1 MGNCHDRL
9 LHHQLLTLEAS
20 LLSDLNKPPRQSAFG
35 QGGVQRASHLWA
47 FKQEG
52 IPDFEQ
58 DVAHDA
64 VHKHHQEPV
73 EGDERKVHLVLL
85 KVGVEARQLLAHQ
98 VPEHTLIDL
107 QEGEA
112 QTQN

>member
-1 MGNCHDRL
+1 MR
-9 LHHQLLTLEAS
+9 
-20 LLSDLNKPPRQSAFG
+20 
-35 QGGVQRASHLWA
+35 RARYLWA

-64 VHKHHQEPV
+64 VYKHHQEPV

-85 KVGVEARQLLAHQ
+85 EVGVEARQLLAHQ

-112 QTQN
+112 QTQI